1 MTLGL
6 AERQGRLGNVAVAR
20 CEAELPER
28 SIYRLLHAERDRL
41 FPDEL
46 FSDLYIQHGRRSVP
60 PSILAVVMVLQR
72 LEGASDREAVDR
84 FAYDLRWR
92 YAAGVDDEMSSF
104 AHTVL
109 VELRARLRASADPDR
124 VFRVTCELARAA
136 GLVGVRRVL
145 DSAPLFDAVATQDT
159 VTLLRGAIRGVLRV
173 CSPELAAAVR
183 AALQRD
189 DDYAAAG
196 KPVCDWDDQAAR
208 EQLVDALFRDGYRA
222 LDALRGRTL
231 GPELAQ
237 AVELLATVIGQDI
250 QETADGRFIIAE
262 GVAPDRVISVVD
274 PQARHGHKT
283 GARGFDGYKGHV
295 AIDPDSEVI
304 TAAEVAAANAG
315 DAAMAAVL
323 LADLP
328 APSAGNAPAAAEAAA
343 DQAVATEQAPADQVP
358 VVYGDAAYGTGAL
371 LAELERRGITA
382 MTKVAAPTAPAG
394 HFTKQQFRIDL
405 DQGTVTCPAKL
416 LVPIISARQG
426 GGVARFGRAC
436 GVCPLQA
443 SCTTSPAGRTITI
456 HPQEARLQ
464 TARGRQRDT
473 AWRADYRAHRPTV
486 ERKLAHLLRRRHGG
500 RRARVRG
507 RLRVAQDWRLLAAA
521 VNLARFAALGV
532 RSRPGGWAA
541 AA

>member
-28 SIYRLLHAERDRL
+28 SIYRLLHVERDRL

-46 FSDLYIQHGRRSVP
+46 FGDLYVHHGRRSIP

-72 LEGASDREAVDR
+72 LEGCSDREAVDR
-84 FAYDLRWR
+84 FCYDLRWR
-92 YAAGVDDEMSSF
+92 YATGVEDEMPGF

-109 VELRARLRASADPDR
+109 VELRARLRVSRDPDR
-124 VFRVTCELARAA
+124 VFRVTTELARSA

-145 DSAPLFDAVATQDT
+145 DSAPLYDAVATQDT
-159 VTLLRGAIRGVLRV
+159 VTLLRGALRGLLRA
-173 CSPELAAAVR
+173 CPAELAALVR

-189 DDYAAAG
+189 DDYVAAG
-196 KPVCDWDDQAAR
+196 KPVCDWEDSVAR

-222 LDALRGRTL
+222 LGALRGRQL
-231 GPELAQ
+231 GPEVAQ
-237 AVELLATVIGQDI
+237 AAELLATVIGQDI
-250 QETADGRFIIAE
+250 EETADGRFIIVQ

-274 PQARHGHKT
+274 AQVQNGHKSH
-283 GARGFDGYKGHV
+283 ARGFDGYKGHV

-304 TAAEVAAANAG
+304 TAAEVGAANAG
-315 DAAMAAVL
+315 DAAMAQAL

-328 APSAGNAPAAAEAAA
+328 APADPNAPAA
-343 DQAVATEQAPADQVP
+343 DQAAVDTTEQVP

-371 LAELERRGITA
+371 LAELEGRGVTA
-382 MTKVAAPTAPAG
+382 MTKVAAPTAPHG
-394 HFTKQQFRIDL
+394 HFTKGQFRIDL
-405 DQGTVTCPAKL
+405 DQHMVTCPARLK
-416 LVPIISARQG
+416 VPIIPARHG

-436 GVCPLQA
+436 AVCPLQA
-443 SCTTSPAGRTITI
+443 SCTNSTAGRTVTI
-456 HPQEARLQ
+456 HPQERRLQ
-464 TARGRQRDT
+464 AARGRQHDP

-500 RRARVRG
+500 RRARMRG

-532 RSRPGGWAA
+532 GSRPGEWAA
-541 AA
+541 AAA